1 MQTQGMPNRGIEI
14 EDVSQER
21 ECVWITHVYAW
32 NADATWL
39 ELFSVNKMVIAKIQS
54 PNSNNNVHLPSAKA
68 HIHLTS
74 TKQVHTMRYCIR
86 IYPKLRLSLSLSLSH
101 GNLENEVCF
110 PGTDIKPYR

>member
-86 IYPKLRLSLSLSLSH
+86 IYAKLRLSLSLSH
-101 GNLENEVCF
+101 GNLENF
-110 PGTDIKPYR
+110 PGTDR